1 MTQNYI
7 GINGLVTQDLAS
19 IQSDLISK
27 AKDIYG
33 QSINVEQNSPD
44 GQWIN
49 IWAQEK
55 KDTLD
60 LATTIYNNLDVDRV
74 VGIPQQILY
83 KLNGLTINA
92 YTYSYVYINVL
103 TSEDVTL
110 QGLDENIE
118 NADGTG
124 YTVRDTNGNRW
135 ILAETQDLTPGYHTL
150 SFRAAEL
157 GAITALPNTINV
169 METVLKG
176 VTSVNNPAAN
186 YLTGNQGET
195 AAQYRRRRNQAMSVP
210 SQGFL
215 ESIESQ
221 ALNTS
226 DITQCKA
233 YDNKSN
239 SVDANGIPAHGVWV
253 IVEGGTSDE
262 IGRIIYNNVPPGIPM
277 KGDESVTITKQNGK
291 TETVYYDLPTPVTL
305 YIRATIQPFD
315 GTPDTDY
322 IISQLIPQL
331 DYNIGERAE
340 SANITTILKEII
352 ADMGTVYNVEL
363 SQDETNWTEYLTPT
377 GLDEFFNVT
386 ADSVTLTVV

>member
-7 GINGLVTQDLAS
+7 GINGLVTQDLPS
-19 IQSDLISK
+19 IQSELIEEF
-27 AKDIYG
+27 KDIYG

-44 GQWIN
+44 GQWLN
-49 IWAQEK
+49 ILAQEK
-55 KDTLD
+55 KDSLD
-60 LATTIYNNLDVDRV
+60 LAATIYNNLDPDRV

-110 QGLDENIE
+110 QGLDDNIE
-118 NADGTG
+118 DADGVG
-124 YTVRDTNGNRW
+124 YTVKDGNGNRW
-135 ILAETQDLTPGYHTL
+135 ILAETQDLAPGYHTL

-169 METVLKG
+169 METVKKG

-195 AAQYRRRRNQAMSVP
+195 SAQFRQRRNRAMSVP

-226 DITQCKA
+226 NITQCKA

-239 SVDANGIPAHGVWV
+239 STDSNGIPAHGVWV

-277 KGDESVTITKQNGK
+277 KGTQSVTITKQNGN
-291 TETVYYDLPTPVTL
+291 TETVYYDLPTAITL
-305 YIRATIQPFD
+305 YIRATIRAFD
-315 GTPDTDY
+315 GSLDDNY
-322 IISQLIPQL
+322 IISQLVSQL
-331 DYNIGERAE
+331 NYNIGEMAE
-340 SANITTILKEII
+340 SANITTILKEIV
-352 ADMGTVYNVEL
+352 ADTGTVYGVEL
-363 SQDETNWTEYLTPT
+363 SLDESTWVEYATPT

-386 ADSVTLTVV
+386 TDSVTLTLA